1 MTNEGLCIMK
11 FKFSY
16 HACIFLYVFV
26 FMSSVVFAFPLNIPD
41 PRAARSGNLLYVE
54 KGSEITAD
62 IEGETNKVFF
72 IISKEVIKKVGI
84 YTFNGNKTGT
94 YTIKCGREQITVN
107 LLPNQKKVVLLNLKK
122 TFSNVNY
129 FYEVSVCVPE
139 GRKLAVKFICTR
151 YAAAIASLENKQ
163 YKLAK
168 SILQELLKENPAL
181 IEPRLY
187 LGAAYE
193 KSRLHRE
200 AAKIF
205 RETISSYPGLF
216 ESYIALCRSAAAD
229 AGDEETFR
237 DLFYRITGTTPG
249 EIRER
254 YHFRLIPWDLNLGV
268 GKYVKGGAIYRTGQ
282 ERPGDMLYG
291 PYMRFPEGAYTVRY
305 TISSPGGLSC
315 SKPVVGIDVLSYPKK
330 LAQKHINGNEI
341 NDYPKKFSLHFYN
354 NDPWKKL
361 EFRVTPNGKANILAG
376 DIDIFCNI
384 RESLN
389 RNYLTITRSMRK
401 SGISI
406 NPPLSEFPP
415 SRE

>member
-1 MTNEGLCIMK
+1 MK

-16 HACIFLYVFV
+16 HACIFLHVFV
-26 FMSSVVFAFPLNIPD
+26 FMSSIAFAFPLNLPD
-41 PRAARSGNLLYVE
+41 PRAARSDNLLYVE
-54 KGSEITAD
+54 KGSEIIAD
-62 IEGETNKVFF
+62 IEGETNRVFF
-72 IISKEVIKKVGI
+72 IISKEAIKKVGI
-84 YTFNGNKTGT
+84 YAFNGNKTGT
-94 YTIKCGREQITVN
+94 YTIRCGREQITVN
-107 LLPNQKKVVLLNLKK
+107 LSPNRKKVALLNLKK

-129 FYEVSVCVPE
+129 FYEISVHVPE
-139 GRKLAVKFICTR
+139 GRKLTVKLICTR
-151 YAAAIASLENKQ
+151 YAAAIASLENRQ

-205 RETISSYPGLF
+205 RETISSYPKLF

-229 AGDEETFR
+229 EETFR
-237 DLFYRITGTTPG
+237 NLFYQLTGTTPG

-254 YHFRLIPWDLNLGV
+254 YHLRLIPWDLNLGV
-268 GKYVKGGAIYRTGQ
+268 GKYVKEGAIYRTGK

-291 PYMRFPEGAYTVRY
+291 PYMRFQAGAYTVRY

-315 SKPVVGIDVLSYPKK
+315 GEPVVGIDVLSYPKK

-341 NDYPKKFSLHFYN
+341 NDYPKKFSLSFYN
-354 NDPWKKL
+354 NDSWKKL
-361 EFRVTPNGKANILAG
+361 EFRVTPNGKADILAG
-376 DIDIFCNI
+376 NIDVFCDI

-389 RNYLTITRSMRK
+389 RNYLTIMRSMRK

-406 NPPLSEFPP
+406 NP
-415 SRE
+415 